1 MTVQITVIQFNFR
14 LITLTVFSE
23 RIKDTNFSFL
33 NKIEEL
39 SMNEVFHAV
48 DLTLISDFARS
59 CLVKDSSFPTQQTL
73 NITGLTIEKKTII
86 IEKNT

>member
-1 MTVQITVIQFNFR
+1 MTVQITVNTIQFPTHH
-14 LITLTVFSE
+14 IDSVSE
-23 RIKDTNFSFL
+23 RIKDTNISFL

-73 NITGLTIEKKTII
+73 NITGLTLTHKQTLFP
-86 IEKNT
+86 

>member
-1 MTVQITVIQFNFR
+1 M
-14 LITLTVFSE
+14 FSE

-73 NITGLTIEKKTII
+73 NITGLTFPGEKKSVRARMNFR
-86 IEKNT
+86 EN